1 MADCAASYDDYVN
14 RVKELGQKVVSSVEH
29 GFQGNY
35 YVPYELVQKN
45 NELVKKQ
52 YDERKIS
59 EEEYTNGL
67 LKFVFGAEAYWV
79 KDRKKQ
85 YPVIDKETGEYK
97 KDKDGNLITK
107 KDRSNCHII
116 LLAKMK
122 KEEEIL
128 MRHYLMLILMDIMDS
143 RD

>member
-97 KDKDGNLITK
+97 K
-107 KDRSNCHII
+107 R
-116 LLAKMK
+116 
-122 KEEEIL
+122 
-128 MRHYLMLILMDIMDS
+128 
-143 RD
+143 

>member
-67 LKFVFGAEAYWV
+67 LKFVLEQKPIG
-79 KDRKKQ
+79 
-85 YPVIDKETGEYK
+85 
-97 KDKDGNLITK
+97 
-107 KDRSNCHII
+107 
-116 LLAKMK
+116 
-122 KEEEIL
+122 
-128 MRHYLMLILMDIMDS
+128 
-143 RD
+143 